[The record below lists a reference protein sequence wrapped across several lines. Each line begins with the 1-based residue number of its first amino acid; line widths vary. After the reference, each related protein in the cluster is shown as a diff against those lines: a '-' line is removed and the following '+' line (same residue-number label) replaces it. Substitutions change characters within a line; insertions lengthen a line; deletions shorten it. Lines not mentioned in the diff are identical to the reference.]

1 METLFLILGLIWSQV
16 AFGQIVYSP
25 VFIDPCTEE
34 PAKSRVFWMIVD
46 ATKYNGGNY
55 VGRPGPTITLP
66 KTGNYILD
74 CRAVSEAPI
83 NISIS
88 TQETVRDTFNLSQLQ
103 SIVWIKPSKSIGN
116 TPNIPPKYFVCSPD
130 NLANGKVMDYYRN
143 GKLRE
148 EGTFQNGILID
159 TLRVYYRT
167 GELYK
172 LVTPNG
178 DGYKGVRYTIDG
190 KVIDIA
196 PSLKRIF

>member
-1 METLFLILGLIWSQV
+1 MKILFFTLGLIWSQMT
-16 AFGQIVYSP
+16 FGQIVYSP

-34 PAKSRVFWMIVD
+34 PVKSGVFWRIVD
-46 ATKYNGGNY
+46 STNNDGKNY
-55 VGRPGPTITLP
+55 VGRPSVTLP
-66 KTGNYILD
+66 KTGNYTLV

-116 TPNIPPKYFVCSPD
+116 TPNIPPKYFLCSPD

-143 GKLRE
+143 GKLRI

-159 TLRVYYRT
+159 TLRAYYRT

-178 DGYKGVRYTIDG
+178 DGYKGVRYSIDG
-190 KVIDIA
+190 KVIE
-196 PSLKRIF
+196 